1 MSTGSKIIEGAKEA
15 LAIAKGEQP
24 AAAIWHKGHKYVP
37 EAEERIAA
45 AAVRY
50 QGMTFSMPPPARH
63 GECILLMLACRQD
76 IDRNA
81 TGAEEQGFV
90 TSRNRFVDRVEARK
104 IAVAANQLT
113 WRDAGLDE
121 LFSEDVW

>member
-1 MSTGSKIIEGAKEA
+1 MEKI
-15 LAIAKGEQP
+15 
-24 AAAIWHKGHKYVP
+24 V
-37 EAEERIAA
+37 A

-50 QGMTFSMPPPARH
+50 EGMTFSMPPPARH

-76 IDRNA
+76 IDRNT

-90 TSRNRFVDRVEARK
+90 TSGNRFVDRIEAK
-104 IAVAANQLT
+104 EIATKADQLIF
-113 WRDAGLDE
+113 RAMDLPE